1 MNNNSTLFPHR
12 QLEKPGPVSL
22 DRYEVEKVIE
32 YCKAPQTGVPQYKVP
47 WLGSSLEDD
56 QSIDAK
62 DISAKILPDFWSKAS
77 WENTF
82 KRRHTNNGRPGKYQ
96 GDERLAMIQNQ
107 QDRVMYLPAN
117 KDEISTNANNITQQ
131 IFDLFPQY

>member
-62 DISAKILPDFWSKAS
+62 DISTRILQDFRAKGRL
-77 WENTF
+77 ENTF
-82 KRRHTNNGRPGKYQ
+82 KRRCTNNGQPGRYQ
-96 GDERLAMIQNQ
+96 RDERCTMIQNER
-107 QDRVMYLPAN
+107 DRVVNLPA
-117 KDEISTNANNITQQ
+117 DEEEITTNANNITQL
-131 IFDLFPQY
+131 IFEVFLQY